1 MLTLYQFEG
10 SPYCWKVRM
19 TLAEKKLEYK
29 AVVPVNRDTDPK
41 FKALTPIGKVPVLV
55 LEDGTSLF
63 ESTIINEFLN
73 DRYPSPPL
81 LPNDPADRG
90 RARIFEEIGD
100 AYLGPALRLIFTA
113 RYRFE
118 AGKIY
123 RLKTLNREQE
133 AEGTRIAGQ
142 YLDYLDGALEGQEYF
157 VTQLSLADI
166 GLVPYLTRTARFLEL
181 PIPAKWPNIAAW
193 CDRMTARPSV
203 SSTQPPPYQV
213 LQDSH

>member
-1 MLTLYQFEG
+1 MLTLYHFEG
-10 SPYCWKVRM
+10 SPYCWKVRIA
-19 TLAEKKLEYK
+19 LAEKKLEYK

-123 RLKTLNREQE
+123 RLKTVNHEQE
-133 AEGTRIAGQ
+133 AEGHRIAGG
-142 YLDYLDGALEGQEYF
+142 YLDYLESALEGQEYF

-166 GLVPYLTRTARFLEL
+166 GLVPYLIRTARFLEL
-181 PIPAKWPNIAAW
+181 PVSAKWPNIAAW
-193 CDRMTARPSV
+193 CERMAARPSV
-203 SSTQPPPYQV
+203 SSTHPPPYQV